1 MNNKL
6 ISADVFFNSFHN
18 RECPLGLSLTWKK
31 KLEKGVIRQML
42 GVDNMN
48 KKETNIALLSTIPD
62 DAQQQIFLYLTENFC
77 TENPFKPL
85 TADEILAELAESRA
99 CYERGEYE
107 DFDEALDE
115 ISKKYGL

>member
-1 MNNKL
+1 
-6 ISADVFFNSFHN
+6 
-18 RECPLGLSLTWKK
+18 
-31 KLEKGVIRQML
+31 ML

-62 DAQQQIFLYLTENFC
+62 DAQQQFFLYLTENFC